1 MSEILGIYM
10 KTKLTSNYLNVLK
23 YKLNVC
29 SLPNYY
35 RQTVLVKSF
44 GNRLLSLYWIFSIL
58 KHHHALYILIK
69 HYNLMRL

>member
-44 GNRLLSLYWIFSIL
+44 NWQSAPELVLDILLINY
-58 KHHHALYILIK
+58 HHALCILIK
-69 HYNLMRL
+69 HYL

>member
-29 SLPNYY
+29 SLPHYY
-35 RQTVLVKSF
+35 RQTVLVKLFNWQSAPE
-44 GNRLLSLYWIFSIL
+44 LVLDILHIKTSSCPLYT
-58 KHHHALYILIK
+58 Y
-69 HYNLMRL
+69 

>member
-44 GNRLLSLYWIFSIL
+44 NWQSAPELELDILHIKLSSCPLYT
-58 KHHHALYILIK
+58 Y
-69 HYNLMRL
+69 

>member
-44 GNRLLSLYWIFSIL
+44 NWQSAPELVLDILHIKLSSCPLYT
-58 KHHHALYILIK
+58 Y
-69 HYNLMRL
+69 